1 MGFKDG
7 FVGFSSREWTIF
19 VLVVVAIVGGNIINL
34 IFNILKYQAAIQ
46 NPVIS
51 ISQSKLTGKFPA
63 FTLGICADAIFGAS
77 VNITGLIAFPS
88 DPNSQII
95 NPIVLPSNTSAV
107 EGLVDSCWLLPFP
120 QLSFGSVTKNT
131 KGQLTYSDSFTLE
144 GRLALDTGFNYTAST
159 QLTYVFALPG
169 NQTTLPSDFDL
180 FDFSNQFV
188 TLFSGFFALV
198 PITVQ
203 RAIDLKG
210 VSTDTFVLSPFK
222 TIISTPNPG
231 ENGFFNMAIDARG
244 LNKQV
249 TISQEQST
257 FGLAALFSALLS
269 IFNISLTVYVFIFPT
284 QPLVL
289 AHTYFRFKDVAMLDP
304 TKLKNDEAMVSS
316 KSRAHSRAGSR
327 PASPGP
333 KDEVHEPF
341 KDDGSKV
348 VVKRQARIV

>member
-19 VLVVVAIVGGNIINL
+19 VFVVVAIVGGNIINL

-77 VNITGLIAFPS
+77 VNITGLMAYPS
-88 DPNSQII
+88 DPLA
-95 NPIVLPSNTSAV
+95 PIVSPFIVPNNATAIA
-107 EGLVDSCWLLPFP
+107 GLVDNCWLLPFP
-120 QLSFGSVTKNT
+120 ELNFGSVTKNT
-131 KGQLTYSDSFTLE
+131 KGQLTYSDSYTLS
-144 GRLALDTGFNYTAST
+144 GRLALDTGFNYSATT
-159 QLTYVFALPG
+159 QLTYIFALPG
-169 NQTTLPSDFDL
+169 NKTTIPDDFDL

-188 TLFSGFFALV
+188 TLFSGFFSLV
-198 PITVQ
+198 PCTVQ
-203 RAIDLKG
+203 RAIDLKN
-210 VSTDTFVLSPFK
+210 VVTDTFVLSPFK
-222 TIISTPNPG
+222 NIISSPNPG
-231 ENGFFNMAIDARG
+231 ENGYFDMAIDARG
-244 LNKQV
+244 LNRQV

-304 TKLKNDEAMVSS
+304 TKLKNEEAMVSS
-316 KSRAHSRAGSR
+316 KSRAASRNGSR

-333 KDEVHEPF
+333 KDEVHSPF
-341 KDDGSKV
+341 KDDNKDAV
-348 VVKRQARIV
+348 EMQASTV